1 MSLLTELKNVNL
13 LSYVHDIRFIDYTS
27 EDKKFVFKVNDYTD
41 ETDVTDE
48 DDKTIMQAKF
58 DTIEKG

>member
-13 LSYVHDIRFIDYTS
+13 LSYVHDIRFIDYTA